1 MRTIRQQSQQILGQQ
16 DLSVYTN
23 IPPVANAGLNQTV
36 YENSVVMLD
45 GRGSYDPN
53 GDELIAYWWQPTSND
68 GQTPILLSGYN
79 TATPTFVAPLV
90 PYNDLVL
97 EFTLHVTD
105 RYGTTSQT
113 PSIVYVHV
121 KKAISDPNINNP
133 LIR

>member
-1 MRTIRQQSQQILGQQ
+1 M
-16 DLSVYTN
+16 
-23 IPPVANAGLNQTV
+23 ANAGLNQTV